1 MPVEGEE
8 PMTSLAVEWAT
19 LSTADFVAWA
29 RRAGVRLPFPLNT
42 GAQPYVKTPAP
53 SQLDRILAERRLLD
67 SPVLHATRAAFAETR
82 LCVYAVRVTPD
93 GVESKYVAVAGRSGE
108 AALVLLDATSVAVR
122 QIAETDLAASVVGSL
137 PRLPVLPV
145 PTVDVSLRGL
155 QQVDAA
161 IASGALP
168 RTVRL
173 QMGQLG
179 LPPALIALR
188 EQSGTSPTTIG
199 AVGAIARDAHGRE
212 RHSTRSAT
220 WREFGAGALLQ
231 VERGIRHNEPMI
243 MLTPFT
249 LDTLFRV
256 ALEAISSVYEADAAV
271 ESGQMPPTT
280 ESVRSVR

>member
-1 MPVEGEE
+1 
-8 PMTSLAVEWAT
+8 MTSLAVEWAT
-19 LSTADFVAWA
+19 LPTPDFVAWT

-42 GAQPYVKTPAP
+42 GAQPYVHTPAP
-53 SQLDRILAERRLLD
+53 SQLDRILAERKLLD
-67 SPVLHATRAAFAETR
+67 SPVLDATRAAFADTR
-82 LCVYAVRVTPD
+82 LCVYAVRVTPA
-93 GVESKYVAVAGRSGE
+93 GAESKYVAIAGRDGA

-155 QQVDAA
+155 QEVDAA
-161 IASGALP
+161 IASGASS

-188 EQSGTSPTTIG
+188 EQSGTAPATTG
-199 AVGAIARDAHGRE
+199 ALGVVARDADGHE
-212 RHSTRSAT
+212 RHSSRSAT
-220 WREFGAGALLQ
+220 WREFAAGALLQ
-231 VERGIRHNEPMI
+231 IERGTRHNEAMI

-249 LDTLFRV
+249 LDTLFGV
-256 ALEAISSVYEADAAV
+256 ALEAIGSGYDPDVAV
-271 ESGQMPPTT
+271 ESGQMPPTAG
-280 ESVRSVR
+280 SVRSVR